1 MSHPDLFENFI
12 FTDRLT
18 KQLKTLVERP
28 DILRVTPIL
37 CFHGFPG
44 VGKTSFG
51 NLLMNHLCN
60 DPQYFPMNER
70 SLRNNFIEEKIRPLI
85 RTVSL
90 LGNGGKVFPRGIFL
104 YEFHN
109 LTPKDQDRFKV
120 VFDDLIGRED
130 TFVIVC
136 VNTEGNKPLDK
147 KVTKPIYSRFHP
159 INFNVR
165 DKQNEIDEIVMKV
178 NNRYPLLSKY
188 QVKNWIP
195 DMRRITREGLMS
207 ELMKQEVNVSNE

>member
-1 MSHPDLFENFI
+1 
-12 FTDRLT
+12 
-18 KQLKTLVERP
+18 
-28 DILRVTPIL
+28 
-37 CFHGFPG
+37 
-44 VGKTSFG
+44 
-51 NLLMNHLCN
+51 MNHLCN

-70 SLRNNFIEEKIRPLI
+70 SLRTNFIDEKIRPLI

-104 YEFHN
+104 DEFHN

-130 TFVIVC
+130 TFVILC
-136 VNTEGNKPLDK
+136 VNTTGRRTISKC
-147 KVTKPIYSRFHP
+147 VTQPIYSRFHP

-165 DKQNEIDEIVMKV
+165 KQTEEIDEIIEKV
-178 NNRYPLLSKY
+178 SNRFPLLSKY

-207 ELMKQEVNVSNE
+207 QLMKQEVNV

>member
-1 MSHPDLFENFI
+1 MSDTNLFENFI

-18 KQLKTLVERP
+18 KQLKQLVERP
-28 DILRVTPIL
+28 DILRVIPIL

-51 NLLMNHLCN
+51 KLLMSHLCG
-60 DPQYFPMNER
+60 DHHYFPMNER
-70 SLRNNFIEEKIRPLI
+70 SLRDKFIEEKIKPI
-85 RTVSL
+85 YRTVSL
-90 LGNGGKVFPRGIFL
+90 FGDDGKMFPRGIFL
-104 YEFHN
+104 DEFHN

-130 TFVIVC
+130 TFAIVC
-136 VNTEGNKPLDK
+136 VNTEGNKPLEK

-165 DKQNEIDEIVMKV
+165 KQTEEIDEIIEKV
-178 NNRYPLLSKY
+178 SNRFPLLSKY

-207 ELMKQEVNVSNE
+207 QLMKQEVNVSNE

>member
-1 MSHPDLFENFI
+1 MSNPDLFEDFI

-18 KQLKTLVERP
+18 KQLKLFVERP
-28 DILRVTPIL
+28 DILRITPIL

-70 SLRNNFIEEKIRPLI
+70 SLKNNFIEEKIRPLI

-104 YEFHN
+104 DEFHN

-120 VFDDLIGRED
+120 VFDELIDRED

-136 VNTEGNKPLDK
+136 LNTTGRRNLSKC
-147 KVTKPIYSRFHP
+147 VTQPIYSRFHP

-165 DKQNEIDEIVMKV
+165 DKTDELDEIVEKV
-178 NNRYPLLSKY
+178 NNRYPLLSKD
-188 QVKNWIP
+188 QVRCWVP
-195 DMRRITREGLMS
+195 DMRKITREGVMS
-207 ELMKQEVNVSNE
+207 ELMK